1 MLVLTALAQISLA
14 EEPGDTLELAREL
27 SFSESWQQARPMLDE
42 IAPLISPDRVREYA
56 EFQLLRARHETLA
69 GESEAAIQR
78 MQQLLELDLPDDQR
92 SQALHSIAH
101 ASVLLR
107 DYERAFDGLDRA
119 LALDLEDIDNEHRIP
134 ILNMAAYMFGRVGE
148 TDRALEHGRRAI
160 ELAREDG
167 DLRAECISRQRVAP
181 VMKWAERKD
190 DAEQAYRLGIEQCA
204 RIGNNLF
211 VGVLQH
217 GLADLLRNRGRSEEA
232 FDLATQAIEVLDE
245 GIFPLGE
252 HEARLVHAESLFE
265 LEPDTIAAPPWPQR
279 FADLELFMREHKSW
293 DQLARLEALRARI
306 ALYRGEPTQAVS
318 HLRGQLEARERF
330 LDLER
335 QIRLAYLEVQ
345 FDTRLKEQEI
355 KLLHERA
362 SAAEIAARATRQKQQ
377 LRNLVLVLACL
388 LVFLLAFGLQ
398 RLWRARG
405 HFEHL
410 SRHDGLTGLAN
421 HSWFFEHAQTR
432 MAEACQ
438 NRRQQ
443 FLVLAD
449 IDHFKAINDTSGHQ
463 AGDRV
468 LCDLADS
475 LKSIFG
481 PDALIGRLGGEEFGI
496 LTEVPSATQ
505 LFESIE
511 QLQARLKDDRAGDD
525 TPQIS
530 LSLGL
535 TRITDDDT
543 PTDAF
548 RRADKLL
555 YQAKRAG
562 RNQLVADPGLAQDS
576 DATTGPDSPSRPKGD
591 Q

>member
-1 MLVLTALAQISLA
+1 MLALVALAPVSPA
-14 EEPGDTLELAREL
+14 EEPADTLALAREL

-42 IAPLISPDRVREYA
+42 IAPLISPDRMREYA

-69 GESEAAIQR
+69 GESEAAIRR
-78 MQQLLELDLPDDQR
+78 MEQLLELEIPNDKR

-119 LALDLEDIDNEHRIP
+119 LALDPEEIDNEHRIP

-148 TDRALEHGRRAI
+148 TDRALQYGRRAI
-160 ELAREDG
+160 ELARADG
-167 DLRAECISRQRVAP
+167 DLRSECISRQRVAP
-181 VMKWAERKD
+181 VLKWAERKD

-204 RIGNNLF
+204 RIGNDLF

-217 GLADLLRNRGRSEEA
+217 GLADLLRGRGRAEEA
-232 FDLATQAIEVLDE
+232 FDLATQAIDVLDE
-245 GIFPLGE
+245 GVFPLGE

-265 LEPDTIAAPPWPQR
+265 LEPDTIAAPPWPRR
-279 FADLELFMREHKSW
+279 FADLESFMREHKSW

-306 ALYRGEPTQAVS
+306 ALHRDEPTQAVT

-362 SAAEIAARATRQKQQ
+362 RAAEIAARATRQKQQ
-377 LRNLVLVLACL
+377 LRNLVLVLAGL
-388 LVFLLAFGLQ
+388 LVILLAFGLH
-398 RLWRARG
+398 RLWRARR
-405 HFEHL
+405 HFQHL

-421 HSWFFEHAQTR
+421 HSWFFENAHTR
-432 MAEACQ
+432 MTEA
-438 NRRQQ
+438 RQAGRKQ

-449 IDHFKAINDTSGHQ
+449 IDHFKTVNDTSGHQ
-463 AGDRV
+463 AGDRA
-468 LCDLADS
+468 LCRLAKN
-475 LKSIFG
+475 LETIFG

-496 LTEVPSATQ
+496 LTQARSAAPV
-505 LFESIE
+505 FDAIE
-511 QLQARLKDDRAGDD
+511 QLQARLKDDQASDD
-525 TPQIS
+525 MPQIS
-530 LSLGL
+530 ISLGL
-535 TRITDDDT
+535 TRITDNDT

-548 RRADKLL
+548 KRADELL

-562 RNQLVADPGLAQDS
+562 RNQLVADPDLADNP
-576 DATTGPDSPSRPKGD
+576 DATAD
-591 Q
+591 